1 MRLPNGFGNV
11 SKLGGKRRN
20 PWRARR
26 TDRWEIDDTTGKA
39 KQIFETIG
47 YFPTRQAAIQALSEY
62 NANPYDI
69 SLRNL
74 TFAEVYERW
83 SEKKFE
89 KISASNVNGYK
100 ASYKICE
107 SLYDVKF
114 SDIKLPM
121 LQRIVDK
128 SGKNPPTLKKLKI
141 LLNQMFDYAV
151 KNNIILKENHLV
163 EYLDVG
169 QQEQSTLHYRFTDE
183 EIEKLWMWSNG
194 NEYVQLIL
202 MLIYSGVRP
211 GEMFNL
217 RSELVDLDAGFFT
230 IEKGKTVNAARKVP
244 IHHKTRPFF
253 EHWLRKG
260 TKYFITNRSGGKFN
274 FDTNHRSYMDSFW
287 TPILRD
293 IGILSYK
300 NEKGEIA
307 DHLPDDTRHTFTT
320 MWKEKRL
327 DESMRRRIQG
337 HSGKGI
343 GEIVYTHYD
352 LEKLAEELNKL

>member
-26 TDRWEIDDTTGKA
+26 TDRWEIDATTGKA

-89 KISASNVNGYK
+89 KIGASNVNGYK

-107 SLYDVKF
+107 PLYDVKF

-163 EYLDVG
+163 KYLDVG

-260 TKYFITNRSGGKFN
+260 TKYFITNRSGGN
-274 FDTNHRSYMDSFW
+274 FDFFRNHASYTDVYW